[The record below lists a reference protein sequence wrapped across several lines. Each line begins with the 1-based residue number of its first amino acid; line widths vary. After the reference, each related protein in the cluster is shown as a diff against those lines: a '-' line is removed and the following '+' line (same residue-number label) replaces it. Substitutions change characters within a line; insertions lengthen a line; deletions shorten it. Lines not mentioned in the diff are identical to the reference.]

1 MIYRET
7 EKEMRKRERH
17 RQVRVQQREMKQ
29 NDEDQT
35 NKGRIEKRR
44 KTRGKQLVQKAN
56 RDIDRKKWTNKERKD
71 KREISGRQMLVAL
84 KLYQRS
90 EKGTTFASNTLYF

>member
-1 MIYRET
+1 
-7 EKEMRKRERH
+7 MRKRERH

-56 RDIDRKKWTNKERKD
+56 RDVDIK
-71 KREISGRQMLVAL
+71 I
-84 KLYQRS
+84 
-90 EKGTTFASNTLYF
+90 

>member
-7 EKEMRKRERH
+7 EKEMRKRETKKEMRKRERH

-44 KTRGKQLVQKAN
+44 KTRGKQF
-56 RDIDRKKWTNKERKD
+56 
-71 KREISGRQMLVAL
+71 KRLTEI
-84 KLYQRS
+84 
-90 EKGTTFASNTLYF
+90 